1 MAKNDKSSS
10 VTDLAPVPET
20 LPGLLSDDEFG
31 GMLSGFSSVDSVL
44 IGDPDEGKQA
54 RYIGL
59 LIGPGT
65 PIEMEADQRTGEV
78 RSMKTFA
85 FHPMTPTGPV
95 MNVTHVIPASYIVAN
110 ACERIWAQAQTDGLD
125 AVVGIIYDG
134 KGKTRKGRQLNKVRI
149 FERYQPRVKA

>member
-1 MAKNDKSSS
+1 MAKSEKP
-10 VTDLAPVPET
+10 VTDLAPVSEV
-20 LPGLLSDDEFG
+20 LPGLLSDDDFG

-54 RYIGL
+54 RYIGQ

-65 PIEMEADQRTGEV
+65 PIEMEPDQRTGEV
-78 RSMKTFA
+78 RVMKTFA
-85 FHPMTPTGPV
+85 FHPMTPSGPV

-110 ACERIWAQAQTDGLD
+110 ACERIYAEATKNDKT
-125 AVVGIIYDG
+125 AIVGIIYDG

-149 FERYQPRVKA
+149 FEKYV